1 MENILCDCETVH
13 GDAVERV
20 KNAMPDDAETQK
32 LADFYAAFA
41 DRTRV
46 GILCALS
53 QESLCVCDL
62 AALLG
67 MTKSAISHQ
76 LKTLRLSRLVKSD
89 RQGKVVFYSLDDRHI
104 KDIFEKGFE
113 HIRE

>member
-1 MENILCDCETVH
+1 MENLYCDCEAVH
-13 GDAVERV
+13 GDTVERV
-20 KNAMPDDAETQK
+20 KNAMPDESETEL

-46 GILCALS
+46 RILCALS
-53 QESLCVCDL
+53 RESLCVCDL

-76 LKTLRLSRLVKSD
+76 LKTLRLSRLVKSG
-89 RQGKVVFYSLDDRHI
+89 RQGKAVYYSLADGHI
-104 KDIFEKGFE
+104 EDIFEKGFE